1 MYAVIMAGGKGE
13 RLWPKSTA
21 GKAKHVISLGTKNA
35 MIQET
40 IERLKEKL
48 PAENIFLVTTKNQ
61 VSSLKPYIISLKKE
75 NIILE
80 PVGRDTA
87 PALCLSAFILKRR
100 FGDVTMVVLPADHI
114 IKNTKAFFKDLV
126 FAEKVAESWPSL
138 LTIGIKPKY
147 PSVGYGYIETGK
159 KFRGYYCVKRFIE
172 KPKKAKAEALYKNK
186 NYLWNSGIF
195 VWKTGSILNM
205 MKKYM
210 PDLYYSL
217 EDMSRLEGK
226 AGYYIRLEEE
236 YSKLNPISIDYAIM
250 EPASKNKSN
259 KIFCIKA
266 GFDWVDIGSWSS
278 IEEIYDKDEDG
289 NVILSNSSI
298 IDVKDSIIVG
308 DKDHKIG
315 AIGLKD
321 MIIVQTKSGT
331 LVCNKNRAQ
340 EVKNL
345 VRTFKAF
352 AEDTSA

>member
-13 RLWPKSTA
+13 RLWPKSTS
-21 GKAKHVISLGTKNA
+21 GKAKHMISLGTKNV

-48 PAENIFLVTTKNQ
+48 PAENIFLVTTKTQ
-61 VSSLKPYIISLKKE
+61 VSSLKPYIQSLKKE

-80 PVGRDTA
+80 PFGRDTA
-87 PALCLSAFILKRR
+87 PALCLSAFVLRRR
-100 FGDVTMVVLPADHI
+100 FGDAAMIVLPADHI
-114 IKNTKAFFKDLV
+114 IKNTKTFFKDLMS
-126 FAEKVAESWPSL
+126 AEKIAESGPNL
-138 LTIGIKPKY
+138 LTIGVKPKY
-147 PSVGYGYIETGK
+147 PSVGYGYIEIGK
-159 KFRGYYCVKRFIE
+159 RLKGYCRVKRFIE
-172 KPKKAKAEALYKNK
+172 KPKKVKAEALYKNK

-195 VWKTGSILNM
+195 VWKADTILNM

-217 EDMSRLEGK
+217 EDTCRLEGK
-226 AGYYIRLEEE
+226 AGYSIRLEEE

-250 EPASKNKSN
+250 EPVSKNERN

-289 NVILSNSSI
+289 NIILSNAGI
-298 IDVKDSIIVG
+298 IDVKGSIIVG

-321 MIIVQTKSGT
+321 IIIVQTKSGT

-340 EVKNL
+340 EVKEL
-345 VRTFKAF
+345 VRRFKAF
-352 AEDTSA
+352 K